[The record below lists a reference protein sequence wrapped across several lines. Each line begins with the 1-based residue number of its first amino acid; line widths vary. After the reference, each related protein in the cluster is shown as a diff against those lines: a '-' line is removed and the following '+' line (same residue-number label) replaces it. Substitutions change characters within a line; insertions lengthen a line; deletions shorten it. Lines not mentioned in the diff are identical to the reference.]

1 MIIEID
7 TIQHFD
13 GERAYRVQRLFCDA
27 IESYGAPDPRVHS
40 EGVEITMRSGARFVA
55 IGETMD
61 SFHERLRAAR
71 GGIHLQ
77 VHKLGAPERAPII
90 ERCQEAVRATPERA
104 ASTRKDVERTVAA
117 ATQQQKQ
124 QKKQ

>member
-40 EGVEITMRSGARFVA
+40 EGVEVTMRSGARYVA

-61 SFHERLRAAR
+61 SFHTRLHAAR
-71 GGIHLQ
+71 GGMHLQ
-77 VHKLGAPERAPII
+77 VHKLGDAERAPII
-90 ERCQEAVRATPERA
+90 ERCQEK
-104 ASTRKDVERTVAA
+104 TRNPFEALTREDVETADRLRKNA
-117 ATQQQKQ
+117 QKQ
-124 QKKQ
+124 TKKQ